1 MIESMPWRWEL
12 LSNEQKKE
20 WKDEPS
26 KESYYLVYRW
36 KSQGKKKFLDLG
48 CGCGRNTIFYAQNG
62 FDTYALDKSEYAV
75 KYTKEISKIHKLDIN
90 IQTGDMLNMPY
101 ENEFFDCILCRN
113 VISHT
118 DTEGIKV
125 IIKKLYDI
133 LKYDGECF
141 LTLGSK
147 NSDLYKDPKN
157 LKVDENTKRRMDPGV
172 EYRVP
177 HFYADMN
184 IIPKLFE
191 KFKIEY
197 ISQLQYFKQEKGK
210 FLSRWNYLILIKKC
224 KEER

>member
-1 MIESMPWRWEL
+1 MVESKAWNWSKASKL
-12 LSNEQKKE
+12 DI
-20 WKDEPS
+20 WKEPS
-26 KESYYLVYRW
+26 IESYYLLNRW
-36 KSQGKKKFLDLG
+36 KKQMKKDFFDLG
-48 CGCGRNTIFYAQNG
+48 CGMGRHTILFAQNG
-62 FDTYALDKSEYAV
+62 FNTYAFDLSEEAV
-75 KYTKEISKIHKLDIN
+75 NATKKWAEELNLNVDYKI
-90 IQTGDMLNMPY
+90 GDMLNLPY
-101 ENEFFDCILCRN
+101 EDNSFDCILCRN

-141 LTLGSK
+141 LTLWSK

-197 ISQLQYFKQEKGK
+197 VSQLQYFKQEKGK